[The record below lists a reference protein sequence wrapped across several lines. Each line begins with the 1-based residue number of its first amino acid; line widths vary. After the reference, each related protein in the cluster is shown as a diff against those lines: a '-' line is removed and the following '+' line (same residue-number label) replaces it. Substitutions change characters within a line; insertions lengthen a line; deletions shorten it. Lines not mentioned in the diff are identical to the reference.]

1 MKNYRVANVK
11 PDEEYKV
18 DFRIAGEKDAIR
30 SMVKKYRK
38 RVRQYFKKEI
48 TKSTAE
54 KFNEIL

>member
-30 SMVKKYRK
+30 TMVKKYQEVAKILGK
-38 RVRQYFKKEI
+38 RFGGY
-48 TKSTAE
+48 
-54 KFNEIL
+54 